1 LVAVATNDGNST
13 NTNETSA
20 PAGELARKKSK
31 TLLFIVLGLVLAVGG
46 AGWYFLGRKTV
57 AAKNEAPTPV
67 TILHLDNFIV
77 NLADT
82 DRDAYL
88 RVGIDLGVAGL
99 PKPKSAED
107 KTPEP
112 IPEIRDAIL
121 GVLSTYHSN
130 DLLTPAGKKQLKE
143 NLIAAINRRAPAIEV
158 RDIYFTDFLVQR

>member
-1 LVAVATNDGNST
+1 MATNDGNPA
-13 NTNETSA
+13 NTNETST
-20 PAGELARKKSK
+20 PAAAGKKKSK
-31 TLLFIVLGLVLAVGG
+31 ALLFVALAVVLAAGG
-46 AGWYFLGRKTV
+46 GGWYFLGHKDV
-57 AAKNEAPTPV
+57 AAKNAAPQPV

-88 RVGIDLGVAGL
+88 RVGIDLGVTGL
-99 PKPKSAED
+99 AKPKSGD
-107 KTPEP
+107 SKTVGPV
-112 IPEIRDAIL
+112 PEIRDAIL

-143 NLIAAINRRAPAIEV
+143 NLIAALNSKVPGLEV